1 MMYVSKIRL
10 YAIGGNVVILYVTF
24 SGLASLIG
32 RAIVLCSV
40 FAGV

>member
-1 MMYVSKIRL
+1 MYVVCL
-10 YAIGGNVVILYVTF
+10 LFYAIGGNVVILYVTF

>member
-24 SGLASLIG
+24 SGLASWREDG
-32 RAIVLCSV
+32 
-40 FAGV
+40 